1 MSVTNKAVL
10 VTGAARGIGRAI
22 AQRLAQRGGR
32 VAIHCNQDRSVAEE
46 TLASLAG
53 RPHQTFPRKVP
64 RLSPF
69 CLPVRP
75 TLPLAGSLLWTGG
88 RIC

>member
-22 AQRLAQRGGR
+22 AQRGGR
-32 VAIHCNQDRSVAEE
+32 VAIHYNQDRSVAEE

-75 TLPLAGSLLWTGG
+75 TLPLAGSLL
-88 RIC
+88 

>member
-32 VAIHCNQDRSVAEE
+32 VAIHYNQDRSVAEE

-53 RPHQTFPRKVP
+53 RPYQTFPRKVP

-75 TLPLAGSLLWTGG
+75 TLPLAGSLL
-88 RIC
+88 